1 MYLLIGVILAFL
13 IVDGIAI
20 AAGSWITSIIPI
32 RIVKMIS
39 GIMFIVFGLVMLIRK
54 EKDDEQKKFYTNAFI
69 SGFVL
74 ILFAEWGDKTQIA
87 SALFATKYNMVMVL
101 CGTMIAL
108 TLVSIM
114 AVYFG
119 KFIADRINKKVLT
132 RVAAALFIIMGLV
145 FFF

>member
-1 MYLLIGVILAFL
+1 MYLLLGVILAFV

-20 AAGSWITSIIPI
+20 AAGSWVTSIIPI
-32 RIVKMIS
+32 RIVKIIS

-54 EKDDEQKKFYTNAFI
+54 EKDDEQKKYYTNPFV
-69 SGFVL
+69 SGFLL
-74 ILFAEWGDKTQIA
+74 ILLAEWGDKTQIA
-87 SALFATKYNMVMVL
+87 SALFATKYNAVMVF

-119 KFIADRINKKVLT
+119 KFIAERINKKVLT
-132 RVAAALFIIMGLV
+132 RVAAVVFIIMGVV

>member
-1 MYLLIGVILAFL
+1 MYLLLGVILAFV

-20 AAGSWITSIIPI
+20 AAGSWVTSIIPI
-32 RIVKMIS
+32 RIVKIIS

-54 EKDDEQKKFYTNAFI
+54 EKDDEQKKHYNNPFI
-69 SGFVL
+69 SGFLL
-74 ILFAEWGDKTQIA
+74 ILLAEWGDKTQIA
-87 SALFATKYNMVMVL
+87 SALFATKYNTVMVF

-119 KFIADRINKKVLT
+119 KFIAERINKKVLT
-132 RVAAALFIIMGLV
+132 RVAAVAFIIMGVV

>member
-1 MYLLIGVILAFL
+1 
-13 IVDGIAI
+13 VDGIAI
-20 AAGSWITSIIPI
+20 AAGSWVTSIIPI
-32 RIVKMIS
+32 RIVKIIS

-54 EKDDEQKKFYTNAFI
+54 EKDDEQKNYYNNPFV
-69 SGFVL
+69 SGFLL
-74 ILFAEWGDKTQIA
+74 ILLAEWGDKTQIA
-87 SALFATKYNMVMVL
+87 SALFSTKYNAEMVF

-119 KFIADRINKKVLT
+119 KFIAERINKKVLT
-132 RVAAALFIIMGLV
+132 RVAAVVFIIMGVV